1 MARHGHDDPRVVKV
15 VQGLA
20 ELVMSLGSVNAVAE
34 HLSKAPGS
42 GGRIYPNRI
51 HGLLTGDSARSVNS
65 STLTTLEHALAT
77 APATLDLSAPAIDKT
92 RLAAAYTALVDR
104 RGEAAAGDVAEA
116 FGIPVGVVKAIVGD
130 SSTSGPPPTGPSR
143 SPAPTPDWSWQDLAI
158 KDSLAA
164 LNRVPAEKVGLI
176 VPTGGG
182 KTRIALQIA
191 LRWLASNSGT
201 VLWVTHRA
209 HLRAQARRTLQAL
222 VRETRL
228 SAEDAVATFERIQ
241 FTMTHGLQEKVDE
254 LGGDLSLVIVDE
266 AHHAAAASYAPVVDQ
281 VAVPGLFLTATPNR
295 ADGLPIGIDEIAF
308 MITYRELFERG
319 CVIRPTFDPIED
331 MPGLDWSSVHGL
343 RDLADFLLERTETDF
358 SKPLVAVSLKARAEL
373 LYEAILEQLDGRS
386 SHPLT
391 PEDIGYVHGS
401 RNSRSMGSSS
411 EFLDEFSAR
420 PAGILIA
427 TGQLL
432 GEGFDD
438 PTIDAAVVTYPS
450 ESMGHLMQVA
460 GRALRWAPG
469 KQTAHIVQV
478 RSSKLE
484 YHFDQR
490 WLYQDISDALRPAL
504 HDVHVAT
511 HSELVDQ
518 VERIIVEHRLP
529 NPVAD
534 RIRNELSGVEIDQ
547 PLSLMLAGTPYFGDA
562 ANFSIEAMWDG
573 VLVVPGERERFVR
586 LFNDASDRRS
596 DIKNSPAFLAK
607 YLRDERSVGG
617 AWASFGTLLQSME
630 YARRE
635 IAREQYYGDDC
646 RGYNPGRATTW
657 LKYYTFSYRP
667 SVPVEL
673 AAFLDDVYNRDE
685 LFSAYATEP
694 DRWRLA
700 VRLELPVSG
709 AEGFLLDETQ
719 GRWLGD
725 QKADITG
732 KLAFVD
738 PADVLSAFGQW
749 RTDLESIPVPL
760 RIVDQFAQV
769 LRVGREAAHLL
780 RLPVEEGEA
789 TAQ

>member
-1 MARHGHDDPRVVKV
+1 MVKV

-20 ELVMSLGSVNAVAE
+20 DLVVQLGSVNAVADQ
-34 HLSKAPGS
+34 LSAAPGS

-51 HGLLTGDSARSVNS
+51 HGLLTGDASRSVNS
-65 STLTTLEHALAT
+65 STLSTLEHALAT
-77 APATLDLSAPAIDKT
+77 ASTLLDSGKPALDRT
-92 RLAAAYTALVDR
+92 RLASAYIALVDR
-104 RGEAAAGDVAEA
+104 RGADAAGDVAEA
-116 FGIPVGVVKAIVGD
+116 FGIPVGVVRAIVGD
-130 SSTSGPPPTGPSR
+130 ASASGTASSGPSR
-143 SPAPTPDWSWQDLAI
+143 SPATTPDWSWQDQAI
-158 KDSLAA
+158 KDSLAS
-164 LNRVPAEKVGLI
+164 LNKVPVQKVGLI

-191 LRWLASNSGT
+191 LRWLASNSGA

-222 VRETRL
+222 VKEARL
-228 SAEDAVATFERIQ
+228 SGEEAVNTFDRIQ
-241 FTMTHGLQEKVDE
+241 FTMTHGLQDKVTE
-254 LGGDLSLVIVDE
+254 LGDGLSLVIVDE

-281 VAVPGLFLTATPNR
+281 VVVPGLFLTATPNR
-295 ADGLPIGIDEIAF
+295 TDGLPIGIDEIAY
-308 MITYRELFERG
+308 MTTYRELFERG
-319 CVIRPTFDPIED
+319 CVIPPTFDPIED
-331 MPGLDWSSVHGL
+331 MPNLDWSSTHGL
-343 RDLADFLLERTETDF
+343 RDLADFLLERAETDF

-373 LYEAILEQLDGRS
+373 LYEAILEQLDGRP

-401 RNSRSMGSSS
+401 RNSRSMSSSS

-438 PTIDAAVVTYPS
+438 PSIDAAVVTYPS

-469 KQTAHIVQV
+469 KQTAHIIQV

-504 HDVHVAT
+504 RDVHVASL
-511 HSELVDQ
+511 SELVDQ

-529 NPVAD
+529 NSVAE
-534 RIRNELSGVEIDQ
+534 RIRTELSNVEIDR
-547 PLSLMLAGTPYFGDA
+547 PLSLMLAGTPYFGDVA
-562 ANFSIEAMWDG
+562 SFSNESMWDA
-573 VLVVPGERERFVR
+573 VLVTPSNRDRFVR

-607 YLRDERSVGG
+607 FLRDERSVGG
-617 AWASFGTLLQSME
+617 VWASFGTLLQSME

-646 RGYNPGRATTW
+646 RGYNSGKATTW

-667 SVPVEL
+667 AVPVEL
-673 AAFLDDVYNRDE
+673 AAFLADTYNRDE
-685 LFSAYATEP
+685 LLGAYASEP

-709 AEGFLLDETQ
+709 AEGFLLDEEQ
-719 GRWLGD
+719 GGWLVG
-725 QKADITG
+725 QQAAITER
-732 KLAFVD
+732 LALVD
-738 PADVLSAFGQW
+738 RGDVLSTFGQW
-749 RTDLESIPVPL
+749 RTALPSTPVPL
-760 RIVDQFAQV
+760 RLLDQFAQL
-769 LRVGREAAHLL
+769 LRAEREAAHLL
-780 RLPVEEGEA
+780 KLPVEAGEVTSA
-789 TAQ
+789 S